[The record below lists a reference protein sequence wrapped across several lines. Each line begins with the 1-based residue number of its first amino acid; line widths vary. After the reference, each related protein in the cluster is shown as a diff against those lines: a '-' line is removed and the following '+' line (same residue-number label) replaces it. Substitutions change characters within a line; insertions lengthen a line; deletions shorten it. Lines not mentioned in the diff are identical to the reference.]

1 MVHFIVCNVYILD
14 VEIYI
19 KYIQCTSLFLIWCVN
34 DFLFWRAIYTEM
46 ACIIFKKQ
54 VDRKEKRKLVSFSKK
69 LAVREEMSN

>member
-1 MVHFIVCNVYILD
+1 MQCVYFRCRNLYKNIFNVHHCFSSGVSTIFC
-14 VEIYI
+14 
-19 KYIQCTSLFLIWCVN
+19 
-34 DFLFWRAIYTEM
+34 FWRAIYTEM